1 MKPNEK
7 IIAEAIRVEVDEYS
21 GDMFLV
27 FKVKDQK
34 LKQQIIS
41 TWTDDIEYRLIN
53 KKLVKD

>member
-1 MKPNEK
+1 MKANEK
-7 IIAEAIRVEVDEYS
+7 VIAEAIRVEVDEYT

-41 TWTDDIEYRLIN
+41 TWNDDIEYKLIN
-53 KKLVKD
+53 KKLVKE